1 MVAADHLSGI
11 IRRQKMKLSIF
22 KAFGILT
29 VLALILPGL
38 LWSATARKDIK
49 KTAAVVDK
57 KTEAAP
63 SAAGDQK
70 PATGARG
77 PLDERWVKEN
87 QQIMELVK
95 EKKLD
100 EGIKVGL
107 ATLDYLKEAKLLDGQ
122 EAATTYNNVGMLYLM
137 KGQFADSQVNLAKA
151 LNLRTRI
158 FGDTSIEVATVWL
171 NFSELYKKQAQYI
184 FQLNQKKADDLKK
197 ATEGAAPEKK
207 P

>member
-1 MVAADHLSGI
+1 MNI
-11 IRRQKMKLSIF
+11 K
-22 KAFGILT
+22 ILKSFCVLA
-29 VLALILPGL
+29 VLALILPGF
-38 LWSATARKDIK
+38 LWSASAKKDIR
-49 KTAAVVDK
+49 KTAAAEK
-57 KTEAAP
+57 KAETVAQAA
-63 SAAGDQK
+63 SDQK
-70 PATGARG
+70 PAVTTPQG
-77 PLDERWVKEN
+77 PLDERWVREN

-107 ATLDYLKEAKLLDGQ
+107 ATLEYLKEAKLIEGQ
-122 EAATTYNNVGMLYLM
+122 EAATTFNNVGMLYLM

-158 FGDTSIEVATVWL
+158 YGDTSIEVATVWL

-184 FQLNQKKADDLKK
+184 FQVNQKKADDQKK
-197 ATEGAAPEKK
+197 ATEAAAATEKK

>member
-1 MVAADHLSGI
+1 MVAADHLLGI
-11 IRRQKMKLSIF
+11 IRRHEMKLQVF

-38 LWSATARKDIK
+38 LWSAAARKDIK
-49 KTAAVVDK
+49 KTAAVDK
-57 KTEAAP
+57 KIEAVSP
-63 SAAGDQK
+63 VAADQK
-70 PATGARG
+70 PATAARG
-77 PLDERWVKEN
+77 PLDERWVREN

-197 ATEGAAPEKK
+197 ATESAAAPEKK